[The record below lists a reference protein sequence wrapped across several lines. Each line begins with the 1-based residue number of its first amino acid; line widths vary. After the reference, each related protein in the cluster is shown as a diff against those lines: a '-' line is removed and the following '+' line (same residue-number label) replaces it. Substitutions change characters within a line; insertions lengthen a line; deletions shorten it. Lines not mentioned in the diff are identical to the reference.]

1 MTTTKP
7 TNLLAIRIQTDLQLY
22 FDILRTENLF
32 GDDWNGYILEM
43 VKERLF
49 SYSTQV
55 MTTELGDEKCV
66 EHWRYFSDL
75 VKAKSSVL
83 DWMPPPDWGK
93 DTFRDAF
100 VYFGASI
107 TEEGEPQP
115 VQWNA
120 ESKMW
125 VALDIEDGEESV
137 VEGSLAH
144 EISDVC

>member
-22 FDILRTENLF
+22 FDILRKEDLF
-32 GDDWNGYILEM
+32 DDWNGYILEM
-43 VKERLF
+43 VKERIF
-49 SYSTQV
+49 SYSKQV

-75 VKAKSSVL
+75 VKVKSSVL
-83 DWMPPPDWGK
+83 DWMPTPDWGK

-125 VALDIEDGEESV
+125 VALDIEESV